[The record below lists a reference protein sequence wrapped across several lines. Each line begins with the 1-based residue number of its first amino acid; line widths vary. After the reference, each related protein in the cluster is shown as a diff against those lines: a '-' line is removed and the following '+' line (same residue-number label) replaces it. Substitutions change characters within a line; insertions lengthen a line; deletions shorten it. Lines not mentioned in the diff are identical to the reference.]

1 MGLARVKK
9 ASALAPMLEPSRTAL
24 LIIDIQ
30 SDFAGPDGMVFPDT
44 GNELPG
50 RGAWVTAERKAI
62 EKAASK
68 GQLAKVLEAKVPPG
82 LTDLVETLLLK
93 RAQGMLGFAK
103 KAGLIVTGFERV
115 KETLDK
121 HEVGLARIAVLI
133 EASDGALDGRRS
145 VVAKARAI
153 EIDAPLCGMFTSDEL
168 SMALGAANVIHACLL
183 SAGPGG
189 LHARFLEEI
198 GRTAGFRAMTPAAW
212 AGTAVRRTAALLP
225 GRAEART
232 LSNDAVV
239 WPWKNCQ

>member
-1 MGLARVKK
+1 MSRKAAQERRERHRGGDHDVKG
-9 ASALAPMLEPSRTAL
+9 ADPSRKCVATGKL
-24 LIIDIQ
+24 LPKEAMVR
-30 SDFAGPDGMVFPDT
+30 FVAGPDGLIFPDT

-68 GQLAKVLEAKVPPG
+68 GQLAKALEAKVPPG

-93 RAQGMLGFAK
+93 RALGMLGFAK

-121 HEVGLARIAVLI
+121 HEVGLARIAVLV

-212 AGTAVRRTAALLP
+212 ATEMRVTD
-225 GRAEART
+225 ET
-232 LSNDAVV
+232 N
-239 WPWKNCQ
+239 

>member
-1 MGLARVKK
+1 MSRKAAQERRERHRGGDHDVKGADPQRK
-9 ASALAPMLEPSRTAL
+9 CVATGKPLPKEAMVR
-24 LIIDIQ
+24 
-30 SDFAGPDGMVFPDT
+30 FVAGPDGMIVPDT

-68 GQLAKVLEAKVPPG
+68 GQLAKALEAKVPPG
-82 LTDLVETLLLK
+82 LTDLVEALLLK
-93 RAQGMLGFAK
+93 RALGMLGFAK

-133 EASDGALDGRRS
+133 EAADGALDGRRS

-153 EIDAPLCGMFTSDEL
+153 EIDAPLCGLFTSDEL

-212 AGTAVRRTAALLP
+212 ATEMRVT
-225 GRAEART
+225 
-232 LSNDAVV
+232 D
-239 WPWKNCQ
+239 